1 MIESE
6 VSKQYLLEEDAVEG
20 FRQAVNNG
28 QVRLALQIL
37 VDIVDVFESF
47 ISSFVEEEDEE
58 KVTEEIQHNV
68 VESKVVEK
76 EEAKEDSAPAY
87 DAAEEKKPAT
97 KKSVSKTEEATKVT
111 A

>member
-37 VDIVDVFESF
+37 VDIIDVFEGIIASA
-47 ISSFVEEEDEE
+47 VEDDEEED
-58 KVTEEIQHNV
+58 V
-68 VESKVVEK
+68 VEQPVLDQAKKEEPKVVELK
-76 EEAKEDSAPAY
+76 EEVQEVV
-87 DAAEEKKPAT
+87 EEKKTAT
-97 KKSVSKTEEATKVT
+97 KKAATKTEEATQVT
-111 A
+111 AE